1 MKDSKK
7 REEAAEVNDA
17 VALKTL
23 PDRSH
28 CPTGEKD
35 WVYIPPLEPPG
46 PPVPRSEDRP
56 ILKIY
61 MDQAV
66 IGDLHRVQLHTG
78 QFSTC
83 RAVLLYN
90 QETGVAGLFHYPG
103 GGLTSSQASTVAILQ
118 KLSERVNP
126 TDVYIFQGLEP
137 FDYDQDNL
145 LKFFQDKNP
154 HVSEDKFGS
163 VCFTLGP
170 DGQLAF
176 NKHKSAFSGLRT
188 PEYDFNQMAANLG
201 AALNS
206 FKIRVHPHPSAAS
219 NVLITTFAQLNL
231 PPNHQLSRSRHETPY
246 ARCAP

>member
-66 IGDLHRVQLHTG
+66 IGDLHRVQLFTG
-78 QFSTC
+78 QASNC
-83 RAVLLYN
+83 RPVLLYN
-90 QETGVAGLFHYPG
+90 QATGLAGLFHYPG
-103 GGLTSSQASTVAILQ
+103 GGLTTSRASTEAIFQ
-118 KLSERVNP
+118 KLSERVSP

-137 FDYDQDNL
+137 NEYDQDNL
-145 LKFFQDKNP
+145 LNFFRDKTT
-154 HVSEDKFGS
+154 HVSEHKFGS
-163 VCFTLGP
+163 ACFTLGP
-170 DGQLAF
+170 DGRLVF
-176 NKHKSAFSGLRT
+176 NKNKQEFSGLRT
-188 PEYDFNQMAANLG
+188 PEYDFNQMADNL
-201 AALNS
+201 
-206 FKIRVHPHPSAAS
+206 RH
-219 NVLITTFAQLNL
+219 L
-231 PPNHQLSRSRHETPY
+231 PPDCELLGTANAGGFSGKGGLWAEL
-246 ARCAP
+246 

>member
-7 REEAAEVNDA
+7 RDEAAEANDA
-17 VALKTL
+17 VTLKTL

-35 WVYIPPLEPPG
+35 WVYIPPLEDPG
-46 PPVPRSEDRP
+46 TPLRSEDRP

-90 QETGVAGLFHYPG
+90 QETGIAGLFHYPG
-103 GGLTSSQASTVAILQ
+103 GGLTSSRASTEAILQ
-118 KLSERVNP
+118 KLSERITP
-126 TDVYIFQGLEP
+126 TDVYIFQGLTP
-137 FDYDQDNL
+137 IDHDQENL
-145 LKFFQDKNP
+145 LKFFHDKNP

-163 VCFTLGP
+163 ICTTLDAG
-170 DGQLAF
+170 GQLVF
-176 NKHKSAFSGLRT
+176 SKHKTEFSGLRT
-188 PEYDFNQMAANLG
+188 PEYDFNQMGANLHHLPPDCELLG
-201 AALNS
+201 TPNAGGSLW
-206 FKIRVHPHPSAAS
+206 
-219 NVLITTFAQLNL
+219 AQL
-231 PPNHQLSRSRHETPY
+231 
-246 ARCAP
+246 